1 MPRELLIAA
10 LRIYKQWISPLL
22 PIACRFRPTCSE
34 YMAEA
39 IERHGAIRGVR
50 LGLIRLI
57 KCNPFHSGGF
67 DPVR

>member
-1 MPRELLIAA
+1 MRELLTGL

-22 PIACRFRPTCSE
+22 PVACRFQPTCSE
-34 YMAEA
+34 YMMEA
-39 IERHGAIRGVR
+39 IARHGVIRGIGLGVVR
-50 LGLIRLI
+50 LL

>member
-1 MPRELLIAA
+1 MRELLTGL

-22 PIACRFRPTCSE
+22 PVACRFQPTCSE
-34 YMAEA
+34 YMMEA
-39 IERHGAIRGVR
+39 ITRHGVIRGIGLGVVR
-50 LGLIRLI
+50 LL